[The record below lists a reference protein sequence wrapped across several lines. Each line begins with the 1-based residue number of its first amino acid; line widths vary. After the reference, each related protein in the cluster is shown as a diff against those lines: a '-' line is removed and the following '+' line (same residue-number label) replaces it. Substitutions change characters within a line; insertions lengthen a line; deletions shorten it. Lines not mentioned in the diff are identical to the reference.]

1 MNYKELSNFTHK
13 ELHHFHHAQLE
24 KDKFVLIDYFS
35 KHENEIPEAIINKL
49 YELCNQ
55 TVKAYTEASNEKI
68 SFKIQTNKKDLKYK
82 LECINLIFSILQ
94 KVITLK
100 LNTDGLIDC
109 FKSLISFIND
119 LNL

>member
-68 SFKIQTNKKDLKYK
+68 SFIYLYN
-82 LECINLIFSILQ
+82 INRAVCSYSRSVQYLYALCSI
-94 KVITLK
+94 VH
-100 LNTDGLIDC
+100 
-109 FKSLISFIND
+109 F
-119 LNL
+119 